1 MQFTVFLT
9 SIAAFAAGTAH
20 AAAVPRQGKDN
31 PRLAQFRIFSDVGCS
46 NLNQGFYTVDRDQTS
61 TCGQLNNVP
70 VKSLKLERLEPAAD
84 GCELRLYISNDCTEK
99 AVTANVGVC
108 NDATETGPSGGI
120 PTWNSWQ
127 MVCPSSA
134 TNGTMSM

>member
-1 MQFTVFLT
+1 MQLTIFLR
-9 SIAAFAAGTAH
+9 SVAAFAAGTH
-20 AAAVPRQGKDN
+20 AAAVPRQGTDN

-61 TCGQLNNVP
+61 TCSQLNNVP
-70 VKSLKLERLEPAAD
+70 VESLKLERLEPAGN
-84 GCELRLYISNDCTEK
+84 GCELRLYYTEDCSEE

-108 NDATETGPSGGI
+108 NDATEAGPTGAT

-127 MVCPSSA
+127 MVCPSASA
-134 TNGTMSM
+134 